1 MNKMEVLREKWEAL
15 RVNAWLLGA
24 GSAAVIVLALG
35 LLFAYALPSSW
46 RVTEQVRSV
55 LPLPLAT
62 VGMSTAASYD
72 DVADNL
78 ASVRRFYE
86 TQDFASLGM
95 RVDFTTEDGKKRLKI
110 REREIVN
117 KMIEDKAMR
126 ILAAREGIVISEQEA
141 AEAVARELEKIGGS
155 EENVKEKLSRLYG
168 WDLVE
173 FQEKVVLPSLY
184 EEALLKK
191 FEEKYSRSEDARGKA
206 EQAAKQLA
214 DGRDFKDVAMEFSD
228 GRSAEDGGSM
238 GWFAYADLIDPL
250 QEPAKTQKV
259 GIPGSIIESPLG
271 FHILQI
277 DERKLEGG
285 KEMVRVSQ
293 VFSRKPTFVE
303 WLAGQMSGMNVR
315 VLAPEYEWNKEAA
328 RVEFGDPALRQFE
341 EEILKKAEGDASLV
355 F

>member
-1 MNKMEVLREKWEAL
+1 MKKMEMIREKWASL
-15 RVNAWLLGA
+15 RVNSWLLGA
-24 GSAAVIVLALG
+24 GSAAIIVLALA

-46 RVTEQVRSV
+46 RVTGQVRSM
-55 LPLPLAT
+55 LPLPIAT
-62 VGMSTAASYD
+62 IGMSTAASYD

-95 RVDFTTEDGKKRLKI
+95 RVDFTTEDGEKRLKI

-117 KMIEDKAMR
+117 KMIEDETIR
-126 ILAAREGIVISEQEA
+126 ILAAREGIVISEQQA
-141 AEAVARELEKIGGS
+141 AEAVARELENIGGS

-184 EEALLKK
+184 EEALLAK
-191 FEEKYSRSEDARGKA
+191 FEEKYSRSADARGKA

-214 DGRDFKDVAMEFSD
+214 DGRDFKDVAVEFSD
-228 GRSAEDGGSM
+228 GRTAEEGGSM
-238 GWFAYADLIDPL
+238 GWFAYADLIESL

-259 GIPGSIIESPLG
+259 GIPGSIVESPLG
-271 FHILQI
+271 FHILQV
-277 DERKLEGG
+277 DERKTEGG
-285 KEMVRVSQ
+285 KEMVRLSQ
-293 VFSRKPTFVE
+293 VFSRKPTFAE
-303 WLAGQMSGMNVR
+303 WLAGNMSDMDIR
-315 VLAPEYEWNKEAA
+315 VLAPEYEWDNEAA
-328 RVEFGDPALRQFE
+328 RVEFGDPQLRQFE
-341 EEILKKAEGDASLV
+341 EEILRKAEGDASLV